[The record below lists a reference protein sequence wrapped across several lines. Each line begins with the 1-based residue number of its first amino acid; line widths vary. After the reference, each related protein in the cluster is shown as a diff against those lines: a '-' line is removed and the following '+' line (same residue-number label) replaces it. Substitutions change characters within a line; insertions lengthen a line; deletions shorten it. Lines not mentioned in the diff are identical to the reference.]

1 MGYRVREWEKFKHF
15 KDRNA
20 PWVKLNKDLLNNKD
34 WFELSAEN
42 AKVLVM
48 LWLVA
53 SEDPERE
60 GNLPELGELAFRL
73 RMEEAEVRKSMD
85 KLGKWLEQ
93 TDTGMEVTVP
103 EMLHNDNNK
112 ITQGQQKN
120 TINDAVSSKSAKK
133 PSHKKAY
140 DRHEYSKEFMEF
152 WVLYPNDQHKK
163 NASRKFEEITKVV
176 PVAEIIAGLQRQLEI
191 KHFTEDLNHFTNA
204 ETWLHQRR
212 WEKQAPEVEE
222 EGGTA

>member
-34 WFELSAEN
+34 WFELSAET

-93 TDTGMEVTVP
+93 TDAGKEVTVP
-103 EMLHNDNNK
+103 EMLHNDNK
-112 ITQGQQKN
+112 EITQKRQIHITDDTVPNKATGM
-120 TINDAVSSKSAKK
+120 
-133 PSHKKAY
+133 PSHKKVNGRY
-140 DRHEYSKEFMEF
+140 EYSEDFEKF
-152 WVLYPNDQHKK
+152 WILYPKNQHK
-163 NASRKFEEITKVV
+163 NIASRIFEEIVV
-176 PVAEIIAGLQRQLEI
+176 TVPATEIVAGLQRQLASS
-191 KHFTEDLNHFTNA
+191 HFIEDPKHFTNA
-204 ETWLHQRR
+204 ENWLEQRR
-212 WEKQAPEVEE
+212 WEKQSPDMDKGSGPA
-222 EGGTA
+222 